1 MKTRSHVVTWVAAI
15 ALTLGL
21 IAVLA
26 PAAWA
31 GRSEVYFSDV
41 NGNPKTVF
49 KIGEVL
55 YVTIVSDSENRDS
68 DEAEL
73 IDARA
78 VCQTHTGVDVPCVE
92 IWVPNTKD
100 SETNQGSLV
109 FVETGP
115 NTGIFRSQ
123 TGILIRP
130 VEADPGFQENGTLE
144 VFAGDTIVV
153 RYQSPADATDVSLDL
168 AKVSSTAGVVRITN
182 QAGREVPVWQVG
194 QQLFVVVEDPDANL
208 DPLKPDTIKGVTLWN
223 PRCVWDVLERAGQ
236 PRTDQPE
243 PTPCGAPVGYDDRL
257 AQRFPDKFQ
266 PGLTLTE
273 TGPNTGVF
281 RSSGIT
287 LTDNLGPV
295 RQFPGAPTAKQLFVN
310 HKDTIVAFY
319 RQPTLAGQVAP
330 PTPEPEPE
338 VPPVETRTDSC
349 SPSPLFECSRTV
361 PVRVAPGQ
369 TFNVVLT
376 ITANQDL
383 QLVAV
388 REQAPPGFRFGQV
401 QATPQPQS
409 VGTDGALRAAWNG
422 SIPAG
427 TTITLTYELTAGP
440 TPGTFKIRGFVTSAP
455 FTIVP
460 VVSEL
465 SVTAAAALSLQL
477 QAQGVQENASFRAER
492 QVPAQVNVGQ
502 TFDVMLTVTAK
513 TALPAVSVKED
524 FGGLTLV
531 DQGADFI
538 GVENTTLRGL
548 MIQPAAGTS
557 QTFRYTLRCDA
568 EGAYTLTATIESR
581 GVAPLTLTDTV
592 QCGAGVQPPTPT
604 PTPMAGFHRGLAGF
618 NDPQDFALAQVKV
631 AHANPGKIKFVDV
644 NGNEL
649 KEFAI
654 GTEFFIQVEDP
665 DQNVDSDH
673 VETICVQIFNVNGG
687 REGDTPGVARQFQ
700 PLLKNQPG
708 ACLEDHVRD
717 LYMWK
722 TGVQLVET
730 GTNTGVFR
738 NPDALK
744 IIPICDLPETDPYEE
759 PFATKPAETDNVQI
773 HRLNWWQK
781 VKERTALK
789 ECHPSTPFLDDARRE
804 FPNPWDPTVGED
816 VPGVIAVHAGDVVY
830 AVFQDQLVDPHDVI
844 YATARVEDFQTFDGQ
859 TLNIQFV
866 DENGNPVQD
875 GDYKVGM
882 DVFVKLYDPNRNVNS
897 DVVDKVVVLV
907 LDRATGDW
915 ENVVLEETGPD
926 TGEFMNRQ
934 GLSLQPA
941 TSPDAV
947 EVNNNRLE
955 VFDRDVIEVHYQDN
969 FNPKD
974 YSLAWVRLVPQP
986 AGVVVAPPAPV
997 RVFFSDATGRQVAEY
1012 AVGDTVYV
1020 AVQDAAANADPNAA
1034 EVLVDAITVTNTRT
1048 GDFVVVSATETGPDT
1063 GLFVSDPI
1071 TTGPPG
1077 SGAMLIVEEGDTLE
1091 VAYGD
1096 ATATITIVTRVFTCT
1111 GAVNYPN
1118 PFSTTTTFEAQG
1130 SGIAQITV
1138 TVYDLLGRTVAE
1150 LQASGATVTW
1160 DGRTA
1165 DGQTLASGVYL
1176 YQVTC
1181 QSRDG
1186 ETATTDVQK
1195 LVFLK

>member
-1 MKTRSHVVTWVAAI
+1 VGGSDGADPGADRCPGSCG
-15 ALTLGL
+15 LG
-21 IAVLA
+21 
-26 PAAWA
+26 
-31 GRSEVYFSDV
+31 G
-41 NGNPKTVF
+41 
-49 KIGEVL
+49 
-55 YVTIVSDSENRDS
+55 DSENRDS

-243 PTPCGAPVGYDDRL
+243 PTPCGAPVGFDDRL

-295 RQFPGAPTAKQLFVN
+295 RQFPGAPTALQLFVN

-319 RQPTLAGQVAP
+319 RQPTLAG
-330 PTPEPEPE
+330 
-338 VPPVETRTDSC
+338 
-349 SPSPLFECSRTV
+349 LECARTV

-440 TPGTFKIRGFVTSAP
+440 TPGTFKI
-455 FTIVP
+455 P
-460 VVSEL
+460 VAGSGL
-465 SVTAAAALSLQL
+465 R
-477 QAQGVQENASFRAER
+477 AQGVQENASFRAER
-492 QVPAQVNVGQ
+492 QVPARVSVGQ

-524 FGGLTLV
+524 FGGLALV
-531 DQGADFI
+531 DPGADFI

-548 MIQPAAGTS
+548 MIQPAAGTA

-568 EGAYTLTATIESR
+568 EGTY
-581 GVAPLTLTDTV
+581 
-592 QCGAGVQPPTPT
+592 
-604 PTPMAGFHRGLAGF
+604 
-618 NDPQDFALAQVKV
+618 PQDFALAQVKV

-687 REGDTPGVARQFQ
+687 REGDTPGVARPFQ

-717 LYMWK
+717 LSMWK

-789 ECHPSTPFLDDARRE
+789 ECDGGGGRAGGHRRARR
-804 FPNPWDPTVGED
+804 GRR
-816 VPGVIAVHAGDVVY
+816 
-830 AVFQDQLVDPHDVI
+830 L
-844 YATARVEDFQTFDGQ
+844 R
-859 TLNIQFV
+859 
-866 DENGNPVQD
+866 
-875 GDYKVGM
+875 
-882 DVFVKLYDPNRNVNS
+882 
-897 DVVDKVVVLV
+897 
-907 LDRATGDW
+907 
-915 ENVVLEETGPD
+915 
-926 TGEFMNRQ
+926 
-934 GLSLQPA
+934 GLSRSAGRPA
-941 TSPDAV
+941 RRHLRHRPRRGLPDLRRPDA
-947 EVNNNRLE
+947 
-955 VFDRDVIEVHYQDN
+955 
-969 FNPKD
+969 
-974 YSLAWVRLVPQP
+974 QP
-986 AGVVVAPPAPV
+986 PV
-997 RVFFSDATGRQVAEY
+997 RRRERQPRPGR
-1012 AVGDTVYV
+1012 
-1020 AVQDAAANADPNAA
+1020 
-1034 EVLVDAITVTNTRT
+1034 
-1048 GDFVVVSATETGPDT
+1048 
-1063 GLFVSDPI
+1063 
-1071 TTGPPG
+1071 
-1077 SGAMLIVEEGDTLE
+1077 
-1091 VAYGD
+1091 
-1096 ATATITIVTRVFTCT
+1096 
-1111 GAVNYPN
+1111 
-1118 PFSTTTTFEAQG
+1118 
-1130 SGIAQITV
+1130 
-1138 TVYDLLGRTVAE
+1138 
-1150 LQASGATVTW
+1150 
-1160 DGRTA
+1160 
-1165 DGQTLASGVYL
+1165 
-1176 YQVTC
+1176 
-1181 QSRDG
+1181 
-1186 ETATTDVQK
+1186 
-1195 LVFLK
+1195 